1 MTSYC
6 RGFLNFSAHQKPT
19 VGDTK
24 TSYTDYDHI
33 GWLKCDGRMLNV
45 SDHRLLFDV
54 VRYTFG
60 GADTQF
66 KLPDPAGR
74 VIGVAGAGV
83 GLTVRSKGSN
93 VGEETHTLIIP
104 EMPSHNHG
112 VDVSGGQIASN
123 NLTAEDTHD
132 HGATTGNS
140 LTSISLADV
149 GNHTHTYTRQ
159 DGVQNIVAASG
170 SGVNAADEPTTT
182 DNTGGAGGHNHTI
195 TDPTHAHS
203 IANYTHSHLINP
215 AGGDLPHNN
224 MQPTLFYG
232 NMFIYCGKV
241 NVGSFPYT
249 TGTDLL

>member
-6 RGFLNFSAHQKPT
+6 RAFLNFSAHQKPT

-24 TSYTDYDHI
+24 TSYTNYDHI
-33 GWLKCDGRMLNV
+33 GWLKCDGRLLDV
-45 SDHRLLFDV
+45 SEYRLLFDV
-54 VRYTFG
+54 VGYTFG

-66 KLPDPAGR
+66 NLPDPAGR
-74 VIGVAGAGV
+74 VIGIAGAGD

-112 VDVSGGQIASN
+112 VAEDDQIASN
-123 NLTAEDTHD
+123 NLTAEDTHN
-132 HGATTGNS
+132 HSGTTGNS
-140 LTSISLADV
+140 LTSISLAAAGD
-149 GNHTHTYTRQ
+149 HTHTYTRQ
-159 DGVQNIVAASG
+159 NGSVGNVVIVSG
-170 SGVNAADEPTTT
+170 ATVANDDTTT
-182 DNTGGAGGHNHTI
+182 DNTGGAGAHNHTI

-203 IANYTHSHLINP
+203 IANYTHSHQINP
-215 AGGDLPHNN
+215 AGGDDPHNN